1 MNQEEKDELFL
12 KVATDVAETLAR
24 KNHDYGDSFHNV
36 YAKHGDVSTF
46 IRLTDKLGRYETSV
60 LGKKLQVEDEDVIE
74 VLLDIAGYA
83 ILTIASKERL
93 TLEEDR
99 ERKERI
105 AKVTNE
111 DVPRYY
117 RPEGSQ

>member
-1 MNQEEKDELFL
+1 MRQEEKDKLFL
-12 KVATDVAETLAR
+12 KVATHVAETLAK

-60 LGKKLQVEDEDVIE
+60 LGKELQVDDENVID

-83 ILTIASKERL
+83 ILTVASKERL
-93 TLEEDR
+93 ALEEER
-99 ERKERI
+99 EKSN
-105 AKVTNE
+105 NE
-111 DVPRYY
+111 PPMPIYY
-117 RPEGSQ
+117 HAEGSQ